1 MATTSYSGGIKRA
14 PATGQGSNPTASND
28 ERKDMKQFF
37 KFKRLALA
45 AGLAFAAC
53 ASHAATVSVFN
64 FGGFAQSGSVT
75 STYSSNMVGFQIDFV
90 ADSGAPPSAIWEL
103 PPIGALG
110 TPVATF
116 TNSPHPEGA
125 FTATWNFAGSN
136 AFNYSGMDYGGWNGT
151 FVDELLIPDFRGD
164 ELATIFFADG
174 KSVSGLFASGASGAA
189 GTIVF
194 DDANLTGG
202 SVPEPTSLLLVGL
215 ALAGVGFSRARAAK

>member
-1 MATTSYSGGIKRA
+1 
-14 PATGQGSNPTASND
+14 
-28 ERKDMKQFF
+28 MKQFF

-45 AGLAFAAC
+45 AGLAFATC

-202 SVPEPTSLLLVGL
+202 SVPEPASLLLVGL